1 MLYTLAAYL
10 MWGLFPAFFP
20 LLLPASPLEILAHRI
35 LWTAV
40 LVTGFL
46 FLTGGW
52 RELRAMPARTWAW
65 MLACGMAV
73 TINWGTYVVAV
84 NNDHVADAAL
94 GYFINPLVSV
104 ALGVIVLKE
113 ALNKAQMT
121 SIGIAFI
128 AVLWLTFANGQAPY
142 ISLALA
148 FSFGI
153 YGLLKKQTNVSSTA
167 SVAAE
172 TIVMLPIAL
181 GYIGYLT
188 IQGESTFGNEGA
200 THTVLMICSGLV
212 TALPLLCFAK
222 GAKLIPLATVGML
235 QYTTPILQ
243 VLWAVYVTQEHMPAE
258 RWIGFG
264 IIWVA
269 VIIYLADLLRQHRK
283 AKKQARGPVEIRKIN
298 PEQVPDT

>member
-1 MLYTLAAYL
+1 M
-10 MWGLFPAFFP
+10 
-20 LLLPASPLEILAHRI
+20 
-35 LWTAV
+35 
-40 LVTGFL
+40 
-46 FLTGGW
+46 
-52 RELRAMPARTWAW
+52 
-65 MLACGMAV
+65 
-73 TINWGTYVVAV
+73 
-84 NNDHVADAAL
+84 
-94 GYFINPLVSV
+94 
-104 ALGVIVLKE
+104 
-113 ALNKAQMT
+113 
-121 SIGIAFI
+121 
-128 AVLWLTFANGQAPY
+128 
-142 ISLALA
+142 
-148 FSFGI
+148 
-153 YGLLKKQTNVSSTA
+153 
-167 SVAAE
+167 AAE